1 MERIQIIVDVDAEVE
16 EDRNLQKKIIYAI
29 IKKSLKYLKGM
40 IEKMEEEVIAIVMAA
55 GKGTRMKSNKS
66 KLVHQIYGKELVKR
80 VVETAKKAE
89 VNEIITVVGYKK
101 EQVQAV
107 LKDSVKYAYQEEMLG
122 TGHAVMQATQYLEG
136 RKGKVVILNGDV
148 PILRPETLKN
158 LIQKSIN
165 NKEYA
170 TLLTAI
176 YDNPTG
182 YGRIIR
188 DEGGN
193 IKGIVEQKDATEE
206 QKEIQEINAGIY
218 CFDIEELLL
227 ALKEIKP
234 NNAQGEYYLT
244 DVIKIMNDKGL
255 KTGAV
260 IVEDNTEILGVND
273 RLQLEMLTRIL
284 RLRINQEHMRNGV
297 TIEDIN
303 NTYIYDDVVIGTD
316 TVIHPNTT
324 IKSDVVI
331 GEDCEI
337 GPNAYIREGCK
348 LADKVKVGSFV
359 EIKKTIIG
367 EGTKV
372 PHLSYMGDCE
382 IGSKTNIGCG
392 TITCNYDG
400 FNKSKTIIGD
410 NSFIGSNTNLVAPVT
425 LGNNTFIAA
434 GSTITDNVPADA
446 LAIARQRQT
455 NKEGWNKK

>member
-1 MERIQIIVDVDAEVE
+1 MEND
-16 EDRNLQKKIIYAI
+16 
-29 IKKSLKYLKGM
+29 M
-40 IEKMEEEVIAIVMAA
+40 MAIVMAA
-55 GKGTRMKSNKS
+55 GKGTRMKSKNS
-66 KLVHQIYGKELVKR
+66 KLVQKIYGKEIVKR
-80 VVETAKKAE
+80 AVENAQKAGISNI
-89 VNEIITVVGYKK
+89 VAVVGYMK
-101 EQVQAV
+101 EEVMGA
-107 LKDSVKYAYQEEMLG
+107 LGDSVKYAVQEEMLG
-122 TGHAVMQATQYLEG
+122 TGHAVMQAAKYLEG
-136 RKGKVVILNGDV
+136 KKGKVLVLNGDV
-148 PILRPETLKN
+148 PILRPETLNK
-158 LIQKSIN
+158 LLSKSIE

-182 YGRIIR
+182 YGRIVR

-193 IKGIVEQKDATEE
+193 IQAIVEEKDTTDE
-206 QKEIQEINAGIY
+206 QKEIKEINAGIY
-218 CFDIEELLL
+218 CFDIEALFD

-244 DVIKIMNDKGL
+244 DVIKIMNSKGL

-273 RLQLEMLTRIL
+273 RVQLELLTKVL
-284 RLRINQEHMRNGV
+284 QMRINTEHMKKGV

-303 NTYIYDDVVIGTD
+303 TTYIYDDVEIGMD

-324 IKSDVVI
+324 IKSGVTI

-337 GPNAYIREGCK
+337 GPNSYIREGCK
-348 LADKVKVGSFV
+348 LSNRVKIGSFV
-359 EIKKTIIG
+359 EIKKAIIG

-382 IGSKTNIGCG
+382 IGEKCNIGCG

-400 FNKSKTIIGD
+400 FHKSKTIIGN

-425 LGNNTFIAA
+425 LGDNTFVAA
-434 GSTITDNVPADA
+434 GSTITDDVPSDA